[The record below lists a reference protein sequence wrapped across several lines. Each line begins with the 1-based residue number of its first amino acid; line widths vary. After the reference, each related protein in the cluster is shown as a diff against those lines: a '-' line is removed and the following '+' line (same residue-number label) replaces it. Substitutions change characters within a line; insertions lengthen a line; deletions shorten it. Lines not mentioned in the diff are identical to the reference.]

1 MKAVLVTGAAGGI
14 GRALCREFTAAGFA
28 VIAAD
33 RDEAD
38 VPCHRFVPFDVRD
51 LCGGEDARAQIAGRV
66 RAALEGRP
74 LSALVNNAAV
84 QILGAV
90 EQVGTDDWRETLETN
105 VVAPFHLAQALLSD
119 LEAAVGSV
127 VNIASIHAVAT
138 KPGFVCY
145 ATSKAALVGLTRAMA
160 VDLGPRIR
168 VNALLPAAV
177 DTPMLRESFSGSE
190 TALGELGRMHPAGRI
205 ARPEEV
211 ARAAVFLASDQA
223 SFMTGAAV
231 HVDGGIAGRLHD
243 PS

>member
-1 MKAVLVTGAAGGI
+1 
-14 GRALCREFTAAGFA
+14 
-28 VIAAD
+28 
-33 RDEAD
+33 
-38 VPCHRFVPFDVRD
+38 
-51 LCGGEDARAQIAGRV
+51 
-66 RAALEGRP
+66 
-74 LSALVNNAAV
+74 
-84 QILGAV
+84 
-90 EQVGTDDWRETLETN
+90 
-105 VVAPFHLAQALLSD
+105 VAPLHLAQALLSD